1 MIIHNYKHRKGGF
14 TLYPKVYFEGKLVF
28 NNLDKQT
35 IEEMV
40 QRGWVIKGDKGEYI
54 LVENREHKHLFHS
67 KIPLG
72 KRLGYFKQ
80 LNKKKCHCEDCNAP
94 FSMHI
99 RPAIFPDGTINF
111 KEIICVCK
119 ECRTKKLEQQD
130 ILVPQFRKDFSNKA
144 LNTEIK
150 EELHQKYGE
159 NGRVLN
165 AFLTDK
171 KFFEMKRQE
180 KRMYSLTK
188 IPLPPMPKRE
198 RSYAADREMLNSL
211 GIKNMHEELNLNLAE
226 VRVNVRKYLSFENDR
241 RCPCCGKQTDVAEYT
256 IDHIKPKSQGGKNIV
271 QNFIGMCKECNEDKG
286 KTLVLEYLRK
296 REFKALPERILKIA
310 YKEQELAKKQY
321 QEFSAQVAEYEKK
334 RADFF
339 TA

>member
-1 MIIHNYKHRKGGF
+1 MIIHNYKHHKGGF
-14 TLYPKVYFEGKLVF
+14 TLYPKVYYLGELVF
-28 NNLDKQT
+28 NNLDKET
-35 IEEMV
+35 IEEMEK
-40 QRGWVIKGDKGEYI
+40 RGWLKKEENGDYL
-54 LVENREHKHLFHS
+54 LVETREHQHLFHR

-80 LNKKKCHCEDCNAP
+80 LNKKKCQCEDCGSP

-99 RPAIFPDGTINF
+99 RPAISPDGTINF

-119 ECRTKKLEQQD
+119 ECRTKQLKQQD
-130 ILVPQFRKDFSNKA
+130 ILVPQFKKDFSNKA
-144 LNTEIK
+144 LNAEIK
-150 EELHQKYGE
+150 EELHQKYSS
-159 NGRVLN
+159 NGRVLSV
-165 AFLTDK
+165 FLTDK
-171 KFFEMKRQE
+171 KYFEMKREE

-198 RSYAADREMLNSL
+198 RSYAEERAMLNSL
-211 GIKNMHEELNLNLAE
+211 GIKNMYEELDLTSKD
-226 VRVNVRKYLSFENDR
+226 VRVKVRTYLSFENAR
-241 RCPCCGKQTDVAEYT
+241 RCPCCGNRTKLAEYT

-296 REFKALPERILKIA
+296 REFKALPERILNIA
-310 YKEQELAKKQY
+310 YKEQEIAKKQY
-321 QEFSAQVAEYEKK
+321 QEFSAQVSEYEKK
-334 RADFF
+334 RAEFF